1 AWLGKLGGT
10 GVHCSASSPG
20 TQRLTRAPHQARLRA
35 SRSERRKRRHMQY
48 RTGDWVQI
56 KSAKEILA
64 TLDARGEV
72 DGMPFM
78 PEMLRFGGLRMR
90 VGAVAHKT
98 C

>member
-1 AWLGKLGGT
+1 
-10 GVHCSASSPG
+10 
-20 TQRLTRAPHQARLRA
+20 
-35 SRSERRKRRHMQY
+35 MQY

-78 PEMLRFGGLRMR
+78 PEMLRS
-90 VGAVAHKT
+90 VGCECASAR
-98 C
+98 